1 MALIQCVHKD
11 LHDAFPELAIGVN
24 LSVNS
29 RLIIP
34 LSLEAQTLTV
44 DPPSNTLYDTGSNP
58 TVIPVRQQTLTLNE
72 CQYNDSRLVSSMVI
86 KIVFG
91 PCILRSVLESITLT
105 VSVTS
110 TSPSC
115 LTINGSQIRVS
126 PGINVSLMSSNGVK
140 SLPA

>member
-44 DPPSNTLYDTGSNP
+44 DPPSNTRYDTGSNP

-72 CQYNDSRLVSSMVI
+72 CQYNDSRSVSSMVI

-91 PCILRSVLESITLT
+91 PRILRSVLESITLT

-140 SLPA
+140 SVPA

>member
-24 LSVNS
+24 VSVNS

-58 TVIPVRQQTLTLNE
+58 TVIPVRQQTLTLN
-72 CQYNDSRLVSSMVI
+72 
-86 KIVFG
+86 
-91 PCILRSVLESITLT
+91 
-105 VSVTS
+105 
-110 TSPSC
+110 
-115 LTINGSQIRVS
+115 
-126 PGINVSLMSSNGVK
+126 
-140 SLPA
+140 A